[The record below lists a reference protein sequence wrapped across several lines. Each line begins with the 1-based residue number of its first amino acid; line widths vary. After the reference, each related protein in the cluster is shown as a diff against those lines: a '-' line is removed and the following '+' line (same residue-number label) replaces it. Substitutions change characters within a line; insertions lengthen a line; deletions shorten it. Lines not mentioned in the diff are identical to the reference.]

1 MKVLLINGSPHKE
14 GCTYTALS
22 EVAAQL
28 QKHEIETEIFWIGN
42 QPIRGCIDCRS
53 CWGKGRCVFDDDS
66 VNQCIQKII
75 QADGLVVGSPVY
87 FGGIAGGLKCLL
99 DRVFYDAKRLFFYK
113 PAAAV
118 VTCRRGG
125 AGNTF
130 DQLNKYFTICN
141 MPVVSSQYWNQVHG
155 NTPEE
160 VLQDAEGLQMMRT
173 LGENMAWLLQSIEAG
188 KKAGVPAPQYEPKV
202 ATNFIRRG
210 E

>member
-173 LGENMAWLLQSIEAG
+173 LGENMAWLLRSIEAG

>member
-1 MKVLLINGSPHKE
+1 MHVLLINGSPHEK

-28 QKHEIETEIFWIGN
+28 EKRGVSTEIFWIGN
-42 QPIRGCIDCRS
+42 QPIRGCIDCKS
-53 CWGKGRCVFDDDS
+53 CWGKGACVFNDDS

-75 QADGLVVGSPVY
+75 AADGVVVGSPVY
-87 FGGIAGGLKCLL
+87 FGGIAGSLKCLL

-125 AGNTF
+125 AASTF
-130 DQLNKYFTICN
+130 DAINKYFMISS
-141 MPVVSSQYWNQVHG
+141 MPVVSSQYWNSVHG

-160 VLQDAEGLQMMRT
+160 VRQDKEGLQTMRT
-173 LGENMAWLLQSIEAG
+173 LGRNMAFLIKSIRLGKEAFG
-188 KKAGVPAPQYEPKV
+188 LPEKEKHLW
-202 ATNFIRRG
+202 TNFID
-210 E
+210 

>member
-1 MKVLLINGSPHKE
+1 MKVLLLNGSPHEK
-14 GCTYTALS
+14 GCTYTALM
-22 EVAAQL
+22 EMAGQF
-28 QKHEIETEIFWIGN
+28 QKRGVETELFWIGN
-42 QPIRGCIDCRS
+42 GPVRGCIDCKS
-53 CWGKGRCVFDDDS
+53 CWGKGRCVFDDDC
-66 VNQCIQKII
+66 VNRLIEKI
-75 QADGLVVGSPVY
+75 AACDGLVIGTPVY
-87 FGGIAGGLKCLL
+87 FGGIAGGLKCVL

-173 LGENMAWLLQSIEAG
+173 LGENMAWLLRSIEAG

-202 ATNFIRRG
+202 ATNFIR
-210 E
+210 

>member
-42 QPIRGCIDCRS
+42 QLIRGCIDCRS

-130 DQLNKYFTICN
+130 DQLNKYFTISS
-141 MPVVSSQYWNQVHG
+141 MPVVSSQ
-155 NTPEE
+155 
-160 VLQDAEGLQMMRT
+160 
-173 LGENMAWLLQSIEAG
+173 
-188 KKAGVPAPQYEPKV
+188 
-202 ATNFIRRG
+202 
-210 E
+210 